1 MNEVELVGFIAGVFV
16 VVSLSPQVFKSWKT
30 KSTRDISI
38 AWSLI
43 NLMGQLL
50 WLVYGV
56 LIGSASLI
64 TMTAL
69 TFIMVFLILLLK
81 LKYG

>member
-1 MNEVELVGFIAGVFV
+1 MNNIELIGFIAGVFV
-16 VVSLSPQVFKSWKT
+16 AASLFPQVIKSWKT

-38 AWSLI
+38 SWSII
-43 NLMGQLL
+43 NLMGQIL

-56 LIGSASLI
+56 FINSVSLI

-69 TFIMVFLILLLK
+69 TFFMMLSIVILK
-81 LKYG
+81 LRFG